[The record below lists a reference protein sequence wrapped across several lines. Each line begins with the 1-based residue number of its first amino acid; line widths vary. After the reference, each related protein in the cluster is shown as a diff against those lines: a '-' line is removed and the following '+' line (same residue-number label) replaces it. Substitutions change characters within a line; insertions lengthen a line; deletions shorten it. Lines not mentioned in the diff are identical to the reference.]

1 MTSSSSGKS
10 AFWFII
16 LAIFFGNFMSIL
28 SSTTI
33 NVAFPIFMKDFG
45 AELGKVQWMITGF
58 LLATG
63 VVAPIVGYF
72 GDRFSYKRLY
82 IFALSGFTLFSALC
96 TVAWSIDTLILF
108 RILQGVFSGLIIPTT
123 LTMIYQFIEK
133 DRQPFAMSLWSL
145 SSMLAPAFGPTLGG
159 LLTEYFGWQSLFLLN
174 LPLGIAAVVVAFKCL
189 PYQSINTSKT
199 FDFPGFI
206 TVLLSSSFIILSFT
220 EGNGWG
226 WTNWKTLICLLIGIA
241 TLIYFI
247 RRELGLANP
256 LLNLS
261 VFRTSRFTYSL
272 IINCIIT
279 ASLYS
284 GTLLIPVFVQDVQH
298 STPLVTALVLLP
310 GSLVMALCSP
320 VVGKLYSRTGP
331 FPLIM
336 GGVLLLIASNWELSH
351 ISLQA
356 SHVYVAGWMT
366 LRYVG
371 ISLAFMPVMN
381 AGMSS
386 ISKER
391 SGHASSVTN
400 WVRQATGALSIG
412 VFSSLLAARSLVH
425 QKELSG
431 ASSVSTSFIRDQSMT
446 LAVQDVFLIA
456 VFICIVAIPLTF
468 VLKEKR
474 NKPQQ
479 AVLQE

>member
-1 MTSSSSGKS
+1 
-10 AFWFII
+10 
-16 LAIFFGNFMSIL
+16 MSIL

-33 NVAFPIFMKDFG
+33 NVAFPIFMKDFD

-96 TVAWSIDTLILF
+96 TVAWSIDSLILF

-174 LPLGIAAVVVAFKCL
+174 LPLGIAAIVVAFKCL
-189 PYQSINTSKT
+189 PYHSINASKT
-199 FDFPGFI
+199 FDLPGFI

-226 WTNWKTLICLLIGIA
+226 WTNWKTLFFFLVGVA
-241 TLIYFI
+241 ALIYFI
-247 RRELGLANP
+247 RRELRVANP

-261 VFRTSRFTYSL
+261 VFQTGRFTYSL

-298 STPLVTALVLLP
+298 STPLVTALILLP
-310 GSLVMALCSP
+310 GSMVMALCSP
-320 VVGKLYSRTGP
+320 IVGKLYSRTGP

-336 GGVLLLIASNWELSH
+336 GGVALLIVSNWELSH
-351 ISLQA
+351 ISLHA

-366 LRYVG
+366 IRYVG

-412 VFSSLLAARSLVH
+412 VFSSLLAARSIAH
-425 QKELSG
+425 QKEQGGDVS
-431 ASSVSTSFIRDQSMT
+431 ASASFIRDQGMT
-446 LAVQDVFLIA
+446 LAVRDVFLIA

-468 VLKEKR
+468 ILKEKR
-474 NKPQQ
+474 NKNQP
-479 AVLQE
+479 VGLQE

>member
-1 MTSSSSGKS
+1 VTNSSTGRS

-33 NVAFPIFMKDFG
+33 NVAFPIFMKDFH

-63 VVAPIVGYF
+63 IVAPVVGFF

-82 IFALSGFTLFSALC
+82 ICALSGFTLFSALC
-96 TVAWSIDTLILF
+96 TVAWSIDSLVLF

-145 SSMLAPAFGPTLGG
+145 SSMLAPALGPTLGG
-159 LLTEYFGWQSLFLLN
+159 WLTEYFGWQSLFLLN
-174 LPLGIAAVVVAFKCL
+174 LPLGIAAVAVAFKCL
-189 PYQSINTSKT
+189 PYQRINASKT

-206 TVLLSSSFIILSFT
+206 TVLISSTFIILSFT

-226 WTNWKTLICLLIGIA
+226 WTDWKTLVCLLIGVA

-247 RRELGLANP
+247 RRELSVDNP

-261 VFRTSRFTYSL
+261 VFRTGRFTYSL

-284 GTLLIPVFVQDVQH
+284 GTLLIPVFVQDIQQ

-331 FPLIM
+331 FPLIV
-336 GGVLLLIASNWELSH
+336 GGIVLLIVSNWKLSH
-351 ISLQA
+351 ISLHA
-356 SHVYVAGWMT
+356 THLYVAAWMT
-366 LRYVG
+366 IRYVG
-371 ISLAFMPVMN
+371 IALAFMPVMN

-386 ISKER
+386 IPKEK

-412 VFSSLLAARSLVH
+412 VFSSLLAARSITH
-425 QKELSG
+425 QKELG
-431 ASSVSTSFIRDQSMT
+431 GDASASVSASLIREMGMT
-446 LAVQDVFLIA
+446 MAVQDVFLIA
-456 VFICIVAIPLTF
+456 AFICAAAIPLTF
-468 VLKEKR
+468 ALKEKSAKR
-474 NKPQQ
+474 QSSS
-479 AVLQE
+479 